1 MAFKNE
7 YIPPI
12 EQETS
17 EFFKKARETL
27 KTGYSRLDNWTVDR
41 ENNRVLNWSAG
52 GREYETRNDEGW
64 TYIDSTG
71 RYSFWTRKDF
81 VEALPQQVVSIT
93 RTIIT
98 VWQDSYLAGMPSKET
113 WGHIKEALETTKD
126 SGVRSNYSDC
136 KLTLILNGEA
146 V

>member
-17 EFFKKARETL
+17 ELFMQARQIFNKSSTL
-27 KTGYSRLDNWTVDR
+27 ESWTVDR
-41 ENNRVLNWSAG
+41 ENNRVLNWSHSG
-52 GREYETRNDEGW
+52 HDFESRNDEVW
-64 TYIDSTG
+64 DYIDSTG
-71 RYSFWTRKDF
+71 RYSFGTRLDF
-81 VEALPQQVVSIT
+81 HKVLSSQEISMI
-93 RTIIT
+93 RTIYL
-98 VWQDSYLAGMPSKET
+98 VWEGSHIAGMPSKGT
-113 WGHIKEALETTKD
+113 WLHIKEALEARKD
-126 SGVRSNYSDC
+126 FGVQSKYSTC

>member
-17 EFFKKARETL
+17 EFLKQARQTL
-27 KTGYSRLDNWTVDR
+27 KTGYSKFDNWTVDR
-41 ENNRVLNWSAG
+41 QNNRVLNWSHS
-52 GREYETRNDEGW
+52 GRDFESRNDEGW
-64 TYIDSTG
+64 DYIDSTG
-71 RYSFWTRKDF
+71 RYSFGTRLDSKE
-81 VEALPQQVVSIT
+81 VLSPQEIAMT
-93 RTIIT
+93 RTIYI
-98 VWQDSYLAGMPSKET
+98 VWQGSHTAGMPSKET
-113 WGHIKEALETTKD
+113 WSHIKQALETTKD
-126 SGVRSNYSDC
+126 SGVRSNYSTC